1 MFEKK
6 EGNKLKK
13 LEFVK
18 KNWIL
23 CIVKYEELR
32 IDISEIGCDEFNIV
46 INIQQYGELH
56 NGYWNL
62 IKMNIVIIS
71 NNCDLES

>member
-6 EGNKLKK
+6 ERNKLKK

>member
-32 IDISEIGCDEFNIV
+32 IDISGIGCDEFNIV